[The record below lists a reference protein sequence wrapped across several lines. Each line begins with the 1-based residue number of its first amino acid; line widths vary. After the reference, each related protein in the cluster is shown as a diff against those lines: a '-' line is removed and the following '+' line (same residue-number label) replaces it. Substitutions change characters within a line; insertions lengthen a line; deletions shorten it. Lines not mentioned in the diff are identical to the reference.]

1 MRDGNDLLVLMLSNF
16 RCLEGRVV
24 RRHMRPMTPLHCTRS
39 AMRLH
44 SYRDESHS
52 RQFDLIGGDGHP
64 WSIDLV
70 SVAAAGILFASFACA
85 LVAYWID

>member
-1 MRDGNDLLVLMLSNF
+1 MAGSLDMDQWPALRRRSIKRMVPLRMRGAV
-16 RCLEGRVV
+16 
-24 RRHMRPMTPLHCTRS
+24 

-52 RQFDLIGGDGHP
+52 RHFDLIGGDGHP

-70 SVAAAGILFASFACA
+70 SVIAAGILVVGFACA
-85 LVAYWID
+85 LIAHWVR